1 MPRFQD
7 LQVVFNDD
15 HIIVVNKPSGVLS
28 VKGKGLGNSI
38 SQAVF
43 EAFQSELDDV
53 SVDQMAV
60 HRLGMDTSGLM
71 VMAKSSEAVRGMNTL
86 FRTRMIE
93 RKYEALVAGHVEKD
107 GFIDLPLMRDYDC
120 PPFMRI
126 STESHQQA
134 LLGFDPEIVGKKL
147 LEAPKSSLTKYEVVS
162 RESFEGQPV
171 TRVSLTSIT
180 GRTHQLNV
188 HLAAFGHPIVGDTT
202 YGINGLAS
210 ANGGLAISELPE
222 NSKRASAELQQIL
235 NDAARGRVCIHAK
248 SLKFQHPVT
257 MEEISLRTESP
268 F

>member
-1 MPRFQD
+1 M
-7 LQVVFNDD
+7 VYSDD

-28 VKGKGLGNSI
+28 VKGKSAGSSI

-43 EAFQSELDDV
+43 EAFESELKDDI
-53 SVDQMAV
+53 SVDQMVV

-71 VMAKSSEAVRGMNTL
+71 VMAKSLESVRGMNTL

-93 RKYEALVAGHVEKD
+93 RKYEALVAGHVEKND

-126 STESHQQA
+126 STELHQQA
-134 LLGFDPEIVGKKL
+134 LLGFEPEIVGKKL
-147 LEAPKSSLTKYEVVS
+147 LESPKSCLTKYEVVT
-162 RESFEGQPV
+162 RETFEGQPV
-171 TRVSLTSIT
+171 TRVSLTSIS

-210 ANGGLAISELPE
+210 PNGGLAINELPE
-222 NSKRASAELQQIL
+222 NPNRASADLQQAL
-235 NDAARGRVCIHAK
+235 NYNTLGRVCIHAK
-248 SLKFQHPVT
+248 SLKFLHPIT
-257 MEEISLRTESP
+257 MEEINLCAESP